1 MNDLTLLDGGTG
13 RELQHRGL
21 VKRGSIWSALALR
34 ERPDVVGD
42 IHESFIKAGADVI
55 TVNNYSVVPAL
66 LALEGMEGEFESL
79 IHLAGDLAKRA
90 RDKCN
95 SAVRVAGSLPPL
107 NISYRHDLVGSEE
120 DNIRTYRRIAEGLSQ
135 KVDLF
140 LCETMSSGIEAR
152 AAVRAVADFGKPI
165 WVAWSLGNNPDGRLL
180 SGETI
185 EEALLLLD
193 GLPVDTFLFNCCP
206 PESIS
211 AALPILRSLTER
223 PIGAYANSFDV
234 PRPER
239 GETPLRQD
247 ITPDSYRDWVAGWIH
262 AGAHVL
268 GGCCG
273 IGPAHIA
280 LLRDQ
285 FDRQSIS
292 NARTR
297 GSSL

>member
-1 MNDLTLLDGGTG
+1 MNELTLLDGGTG

-21 VKRGSIWSALALR
+21 VKRGAIWSALALR
-34 ERPDVVGD
+34 ERPDVVGS
-42 IHESFIKAGADVI
+42 IHDSFIDAGADVI
-55 TVNNYSVVPAL
+55 TTNNYSVVPGL
-66 LALEGMEGEFESL
+66 LAMEGMEQQFESL
-79 IHLAGDLAKRA
+79 LHLAGDLAKRA
-90 RDKCN
+90 RDKCQ
-95 SAVRVAGSLPPL
+95 SAVRGAGSLPPL
-107 NISYRHDLVGSEE
+107 HHSYRADLVGVED
-120 DNIRTYRRIAEGLSQ
+120 DNIGTYRRIADCLAPR
-135 KVDLF
+135 VDLF
-140 LCETMSSGIEAR
+140 LCETMSTGIEAR
-152 AAVRAVADFGKPI
+152 SAVRAVVEFGKPI
-165 WVAWSLGNNPDGRLL
+165 WVAWSLGNEPDGRLL

-185 EEALLLLD
+185 EEAFLLLD

-211 AALPILRSLTER
+211 AALPILRSLTDL
-223 PIGAYANSFDV
+223 PIGAYANSFAV

-247 ITPDSYRDWVAGWIH
+247 MTPDSYRDWVAGWIH
-262 AGAHVL
+262 AGASVL

-285 FDRQSIS
+285 FDRQSAS
-292 NARTR
+292 SPRTQ

>member
-34 ERPDVVGD
+34 ERPDVVRD

-79 IHLAGDLAKRA
+79 IYLAGDLAKRA

-193 GLPVDTFLFNCCP
+193 GLPVDTYLFNCCP

-262 AGAHVL
+262 AGARVL

-285 FDRQSIS
+285 FDRQSTS

-297 GSSL
+297 GSS

>member
-21 VKRGSIWSALALR
+21 VKRGSIWSALALL

-42 IHESFIKAGADVI
+42 IHESFIEAGADVI
-55 TVNNYSVVPAL
+55 TSNNYSVVPAL
-66 LALEGMEGEFESL
+66 LAMEGMEDQFESL
-79 IHLAGDLAKRA
+79 IPLAGDLAKRA
-90 RDKCN
+90 RDKRN
-95 SAVRVAGSLPPL
+95 PAVQVAGSLPPL
-107 NISYRHDLVGSEE
+107 NHSYRADLVGAE
-120 DNIRTYRRIAEGLSQ
+120 DENIKTYQCIAEGLAPN
-135 KVDLF
+135 VDLF

-152 AAVRAVADFGKPI
+152 SAVRAVTTLGKPI
-165 WVAWSLGNNPDGRLL
+165 WVAWSLGNEPDGRLL

-185 EEALLLLD
+185 EQAFALLD
-193 GLPVDTFLFNCCP
+193 GLPVDTYLFNCCS

-211 AALPILRSLTER
+211 SAIPILRRLTDR

-239 GETPLRQD
+239 GATPLRAD
-247 ITPDSYRDWVAGWIH
+247 ITPDCYRDWVAGWIH
-262 AGAHVL
+262 DGASVL

-285 FDRQSIS
+285 FDRQLASS
-292 NARTR
+292 ARTPAL
-297 GSSL
+297 S